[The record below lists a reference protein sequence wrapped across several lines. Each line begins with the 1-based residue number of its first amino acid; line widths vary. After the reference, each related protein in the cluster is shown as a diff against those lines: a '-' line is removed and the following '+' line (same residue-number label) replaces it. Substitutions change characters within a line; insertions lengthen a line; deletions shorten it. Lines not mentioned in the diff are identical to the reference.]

1 MPSALLVPLLLAPLG
16 ALAED
21 PPATSQV
28 TVRGVPLTVT
38 RELELQ
44 AGMRYGAYDALS
56 MPLSGSF
63 LLDAADGRRDMGA
76 MADITL
82 GADPLGPDASAALRG
97 LELYRRNPSDPIE
110 LRVGRLSIA
119 RGGRF
124 RFVDGADV
132 AYHMGQ
138 DLTLSGWG
146 GTAWHPE
153 RAAFGS
159 GGATW
164 GLDLAHRSAGH
175 LGGALR
181 YEHVAAEEGGGVE
194 RIGADAN
201 LQLASVAGLRVVAR
215 ADAVVQ
221 QDDPLELASIGAEL
235 RPHHRV
241 HLRLDS
247 GYSHPTADSLG
258 RGGALGS
265 LFQDGPSSFA
275 DAMVRLSLER
285 CVLTADAG
293 GLLLSDETTGNDLGW
308 RAAVSRSG
316 HAGKPFEHV
325 VRLSGLGGPSGTAA
339 ALLAEVGRPIGPM
352 EVSVLGE
359 QALFRFAEQSWRGM
373 TVLGTRASTSA
384 GEAWRLS
391 LLGQVSVGQGPV
403 PETELYVVATQQIV
417 RGRARRPA
425 PTRDRFLS
433 PYSPW
438 RWAEEDMPRSPGTAP
453 GSDPYPSV
461 PMPPEDDDAS

>member
-1 MPSALLVPLLLAPLG
+1 MLPAFICSLLLAPHL
-16 ALAED
+16 ALADD

-28 TVRGVPLTVT
+28 TVLGTPLTIT

-44 AGMRYGAYDALS
+44 AGLRYAPYDALS

-76 MADITL
+76 MADITI
-82 GADPLGPDASAALRG
+82 GADPFGPDAAAALRG
-97 LELYRRNPSDPIE
+97 LELYRRNPSDALE

-124 RFVDGADV
+124 RFVDGADL
-132 AYHMGQ
+132 AYHMGR
-138 DLTLSGWG
+138 DVTLAAWG
-146 GTAWHPE
+146 GAAWHPE

-159 GGATW
+159 GGPTW
-164 GLDLAHRSAGH
+164 GLDLAHRSAQP

-194 RIGADAN
+194 RVGADAS
-201 LQLASVAGLRVVAR
+201 LQLASLAGLRVVAR

-221 QDDPLELASIGAEL
+221 DDPVELASIGAEL

-241 HLRLDS
+241 HLRVDS

-275 DAMVRLSLER
+275 DAMVRVSLER
-285 CVLTADAG
+285 SVLTADVG
-293 GLLLSDETTGNDLGW
+293 GLLLSDQADGNDLGW

-316 HAGKPFEHV
+316 HAGKPYEHV
-325 VRLSGLGGPSGTAA
+325 VRLSGLGGPSGSAA
-339 ALLAEVGRPIGPM
+339 ALLAEIGRPIGPM
-352 EVSVLGE
+352 EISVLGE

-391 LLGQVSVGQGPV
+391 LLGQISIGQGPV
-403 PETELYVVATQQIV
+403 PESEIYLVATQQIV
-417 RGRARRPA
+417 HGRTRKPK

-438 RWAEEDMPRSPGTAP
+438 RWAEDDLPRSPGTAP

-461 PMPPEDDDAS
+461 PMPPENDDAS

>member
-1 MPSALLVPLLLAPLG
+1 MLQALLIPWLLVPLG
-16 ALAED
+16 ALADE
-21 PPATSQV
+21 PSATSQV

-44 AGMRYGAYDALS
+44 AGLRYAPYGAMS

-63 LLDAADGRRDMGA
+63 LLDAADARRDMGA
-76 MADITL
+76 MADLTL

-97 LELYRRNPSDPIE
+97 LELYRRDRSDPLE

-132 AYHMGQ
+132 AYHMGP
-138 DLTLSGWG
+138 DLTLAGWG
-146 GTAWHPE
+146 GAAWHPE
-153 RAAFGS
+153 RSAIGS

-164 GLDLAHRSAGH
+164 GFDLAHRSAKPMGA
-175 LGGALR
+175 ALR
-181 YEHVAAEEGGGVE
+181 YEHLAAEEGGGVE
-194 RIGADAN
+194 RIGADAS
-201 LQLASVAGLRVVAR
+201 LHLASLAGLRVVAR
-215 ADAVVQ
+215 ADAVI
-221 QDDPLELASIGAEL
+221 QDDPVELASLGAEL
-235 RPHHRV
+235 RPHHRL
-241 HLRLDS
+241 HMRLDT

-258 RGGALGS
+258 RGGALGD

-275 DAMVRLSLER
+275 DAMIRVSLER
-285 CVLTADAG
+285 CVLTADMG
-293 GLLLSDETTGNDLGW
+293 GLLLADSTSGTDLGW
-308 RAAVSRSG
+308 RAAFSRSG
-316 HAGKPFEHV
+316 HAGRPYEHV
-325 VRLSGLGGPSGTAA
+325 LRLSGLGGPSGTAT

-352 EVSVLGE
+352 QVSVLGE
-359 QALFRFAEQSWRGM
+359 QALFRFTEQSWRGM

-391 LLGQVSVGQGPV
+391 LLGQVSIGQGPA
-403 PETELYVVATQQIV
+403 PEAEVYLVATQQLT
-417 RGRARRPA
+417 RGRLRKPA
-425 PTRDRFLS
+425 PTRERFLS

-438 RWAEEDMPRSPGTAP
+438 PWSEDDMPRSPGTAP

>member
-1 MPSALLVPLLLAPLG
+1 MPSVLFVSLLLMPSW
-16 ALAED
+16 ALAQE
-21 PPATSQV
+21 PPATSEV
-28 TVRGVPLTVT
+28 TVRGIPLTMT
-38 RELELQ
+38 REMELQ
-44 AGMRYGAYDALS
+44 AGLRYAPYDALS

-82 GADPLGPDASAALRG
+82 GADPLGPDAAAALRG
-97 LELYRRNPSDPIE
+97 LELYRRNPSAPLEI
-110 LRVGRLSIA
+110 RVGRLSIA

-132 AYHMGQ
+132 AYHMGR
-138 DLTLSGWG
+138 DLTLAGWG
-146 GTAWHPE
+146 GAAWHPE
-153 RAAFGS
+153 RTAIGS

-164 GLDLAHRSAGH
+164 GLDLAHRSADP

-181 YEHVAAEEGGGVE
+181 YEHLAAEEGGGVE
-194 RIGADAN
+194 RVGADASIH
-201 LQLASVAGLRVVAR
+201 LASIAGLRVVAR
-215 ADAVVQ
+215 ADAVL
-221 QDDPLELASIGAEL
+221 QDDPLELASVGAEL

-258 RGGALGS
+258 RGGALGD
-265 LFQDGPSSFA
+265 LFQDGPSSFT
-275 DAMVRLSLER
+275 DAMVRVSLER
-285 CVLTADAG
+285 SVLTADLG
-293 GLLLSDETTGNDLGW
+293 GLLLSDGTDGNDLGW

-325 VRLSGLGGPSGTAA
+325 LRLSGLGGPSGSAA
-339 ALLAEVGRPIGPM
+339 ALLAEVGRPVGPM
-352 EVSVLGE
+352 EISVLGE
-359 QALFRFAEQSWRGM
+359 QALFRFTEQTWRGM

-384 GEAWRLS
+384 GESWRLS
-391 LLGQVSVGQGPV
+391 LLGQVSLGQGPA
-403 PETELYVVATQQIV
+403 PETEIYLVATQRIV
-417 RGRARRPA
+417 RGRDRRPA
-425 PTRDRFLS
+425 PIRDRFLS

-438 RWAEEDMPRSPGTAP
+438 RWTEDDMPRSPGTAP

-461 PMPPEDDDAS
+461 PMPPESEDAS